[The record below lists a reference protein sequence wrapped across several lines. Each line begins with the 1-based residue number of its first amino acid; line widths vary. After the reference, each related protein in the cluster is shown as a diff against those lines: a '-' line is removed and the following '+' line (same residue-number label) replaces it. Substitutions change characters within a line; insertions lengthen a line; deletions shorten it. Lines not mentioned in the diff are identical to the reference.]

1 MEIEAPEAIS
11 YHHNRLSIHILIHI
25 QHMIGGCLLLK
36 PYRMKTGVLMILL
49 AFIGTFLI
57 PASTSASETKNE
69 LLIINKQTNQL
80 AFYINGELIKTFRV
94 ATGKS
99 PELTPEG
106 TFKIVNKIK
115 NRPYYKEHI
124 PGGDPANPLGD
135 RWLGLEVGETYGTT
149 YAIHGNNNSKS
160 IGKYVSAGCIRMLND
175 EIHWLFPQIVIG
187 AKVVITTSK
196 LDFAT
201 IAEQHS
207 YPVMHAIAASVV
219 MDGQSV
225 KLNHE
230 LMTIDSRVF
239 IPMREV
245 FEWLGATVNWNQAT
259 QTVTATI
266 GTRTITHVALSDT
279 VSVNGKS
286 VSITSS
292 RVVDHALLL
301 PLRDIAELIGHQVEW
316 NGTKKEIRITT

>member
-1 MEIEAPEAIS
+1 
-11 YHHNRLSIHILIHI
+11 
-25 QHMIGGCLLLK
+25 
-36 PYRMKTGVLMILL
+36 MILL

-57 PASTSASETKNE
+57 PATTSASGTKNQ

-80 AFYINGELIKTFRV
+80 AFYVDGELVKTFRV
-94 ATGKS
+94 ATGRS

-175 EIHWLFPQIVIG
+175 QIHWLFPQIEIG
-187 AKVVITTSK
+187 TKVVITTSK

-201 IAEQHS
+201 IAEQHD
-207 YPVMHAIAASVV
+207 YPVMHNIAASLVL
-219 MDGQSV
+219 DGKSV
-225 KLNHE
+225 ELGHE
-230 LMTIDSRVF
+230 LVTIDSRVY

-245 FEWLGATVNWNQAT
+245 FELLGAKVDWNQAT
-259 QTVTATI
+259 KTVTATI
-266 GTRTITHVALSDT
+266 GARIITHLALSDS
-279 VSVNGKS
+279 VSVNGNSVTITKS
-286 VSITSS
+286 RIADNS
-292 RVVDHALLL
+292 LLL
-301 PLRDIAELIGHQVEW
+301 PLRDIAELIGHQVTW
-316 NGTKKEIRITT
+316 DGAKKEIRITS